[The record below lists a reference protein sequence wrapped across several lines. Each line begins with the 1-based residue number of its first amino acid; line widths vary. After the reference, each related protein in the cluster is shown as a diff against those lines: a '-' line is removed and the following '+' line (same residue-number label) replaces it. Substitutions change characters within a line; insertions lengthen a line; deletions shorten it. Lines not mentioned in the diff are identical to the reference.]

1 MRIQTARLT
10 AGVLLAC
17 AAFVAQTSQA
27 ASPTTTPSTPSTQAS
42 TASSL
47 EAEQDA
53 AFKAAKAVQK
63 VGPVDITLR
72 DQAHLH
78 LPAGYVWVP
87 TPAAAQLMRSMGN
100 RTDDTFVGAI
110 FPADD
115 ADWMAVVK
123 FVKEGYIKDD
133 DAKDWNAD
141 DLLKSLKEGTEAA
154 RLPRFGLHPTSHLVL
169 HEEQAFSALL
179 GLQAVPIGDRLRPM
193 RAADL
198 QAVPQPLACAVV
210 ELPIRE
216 SGGQL
221 PQWDELLALQ
231 ALAQQRGIPLHLD
244 GARLWES
251 AAFYQRPHA
260 EIAAAFESVYVSVYK
275 GLGGLSG
282 ALLAG
287 SADFVAQARLWRR
300 RLGGTLYHLSPMLV
314 SAAMRFDERLAL
326 MPALYQR
333 TLSLAA
339 GLGTLPG
346 LRPNPRVP
354 HTNLFHLHFDAPAE
368 AVLQARDTL
377 AEREGCW
384 LFGHVRDTEVP
395 GWSATEFYVGDRL
408 LQVDDATVL
417 PLFERFAALLK
428 V

>member
-100 RTDDTFVGAI
+100 RTDDTFIGAI

-123 FVKEGYIKDD
+123 FVKEDYIKDD

-154 RLPRFGLHPTSHLVL
+154 N
-169 HEEQAFSALL
+169 EE
-179 GLQAVPIGDRLRPM
+179 
-193 RAADL
+193 RAK
-198 QAVPQPLACAVV
+198 
-210 ELPIRE
+210 
-216 SGGQL
+216 
-221 PQWDELLALQ
+221 
-231 ALAQQRGIPLHLD
+231 RGIPSIEVTGWAQKPQYDASSHRLVWSALSKRKGSTDGNQGVNYNTYALGREGYLSLNLITNAKDLD
-244 GARLWES
+244 KYKPDASKLLGAIQYDDGKKYADFNSSTDKVAAYGLAALVAGAAVKKLGLFAVI
-251 AAFYQRPHA
+251 AAFLA
-260 EIAAAFESVYVSVYK
+260 KFAKLAVVA
-275 GLGGLSG
+275 GG
-282 ALLAG
+282 
-287 SADFVAQARLWRR
+287 
-300 RLGGTLYHLSPMLV
+300 
-314 SAAMRFDERLAL
+314 
-326 MPALYQR
+326 
-333 TLSLAA
+333 
-339 GLGTLPG
+339 
-346 LRPNPRVP
+346 
-354 HTNLFHLHFDAPAE
+354 
-368 AVLQARDTL
+368 
-377 AEREGCW
+377 
-384 LFGHVRDTEVP
+384 
-395 GWSATEFYVGDRL
+395 
-408 LQVDDATVL
+408 
-417 PLFERFAALLK
+417 AALWGIAKLFK
-428 V
+428 RNG

>member
-1 MRIQTARLT
+1 MRIQTTRLA

-27 ASPTTTPSTPSTQAS
+27 ASPTSTPSAPSTQAS

-100 RTDDTFVGAI
+100 RTDDTFIGAI

-154 RLPRFGLHPTSHLVL
+154 N
-169 HEEQAFSALL
+169 EE
-179 GLQAVPIGDRLRPM
+179 
-193 RAADL
+193 RAK
-198 QAVPQPLACAVV
+198 
-210 ELPIRE
+210 
-216 SGGQL
+216 
-221 PQWDELLALQ
+221 
-231 ALAQQRGIPLHLD
+231 RGIPSIEVTGWAQKPQYDASSHRLVWSALSKRKGGTDGDQGVNYNTYALGREGYLSLNLITNAKDLD
-244 GARLWES
+244 KYKPDASKLLGAIQYDDGKKYADFNASTDKVAAYGLAALVAGTAVKKLGLFAVI
-251 AAFYQRPHA
+251 AAFLA
-260 EIAAAFESVYVSVYK
+260 KFAKLAVVA
-275 GLGGLSG
+275 GG
-282 ALLAG
+282 
-287 SADFVAQARLWRR
+287 
-300 RLGGTLYHLSPMLV
+300 
-314 SAAMRFDERLAL
+314 
-326 MPALYQR
+326 
-333 TLSLAA
+333 
-339 GLGTLPG
+339 
-346 LRPNPRVP
+346 
-354 HTNLFHLHFDAPAE
+354 
-368 AVLQARDTL
+368 
-377 AEREGCW
+377 
-384 LFGHVRDTEVP
+384 
-395 GWSATEFYVGDRL
+395 
-408 LQVDDATVL
+408 
-417 PLFERFAALLK
+417 AALWGIAKLFK
-428 V
+428 RNG

>member
-1 MRIQTARLT
+1 LRIQTARLT

-17 AAFVAQTSQA
+17 AAFVAQTSHA

-100 RTDDTFVGAI
+100 RTDDTFIGAI

-154 RLPRFGLHPTSHLVL
+154 N
-169 HEEQAFSALL
+169 EE
-179 GLQAVPIGDRLRPM
+179 
-193 RAADL
+193 RAK
-198 QAVPQPLACAVV
+198 
-210 ELPIRE
+210 
-216 SGGQL
+216 
-221 PQWDELLALQ
+221 
-231 ALAQQRGIPLHLD
+231 RGIPSIEVTGWAQKPQYDASSHRLVWSALSKRKGSTDGNQGVNYNTYALGREGYLSLNLITNAKDLD
-244 GARLWES
+244 KYKPDASKLLGAIQYDDGKKYADFNSSTDKVAAYGLAALVAGAAVKKLGLFAVI
-251 AAFYQRPHA
+251 AAFLA
-260 EIAAAFESVYVSVYK
+260 KFAKLAVVA
-275 GLGGLSG
+275 GG
-282 ALLAG
+282 
-287 SADFVAQARLWRR
+287 
-300 RLGGTLYHLSPMLV
+300 
-314 SAAMRFDERLAL
+314 
-326 MPALYQR
+326 
-333 TLSLAA
+333 
-339 GLGTLPG
+339 
-346 LRPNPRVP
+346 
-354 HTNLFHLHFDAPAE
+354 
-368 AVLQARDTL
+368 
-377 AEREGCW
+377 
-384 LFGHVRDTEVP
+384 
-395 GWSATEFYVGDRL
+395 
-408 LQVDDATVL
+408 
-417 PLFERFAALLK
+417 AALWGIAKLFK
-428 V
+428 RNG

>member
-100 RTDDTFVGAI
+100 RTDDTFIGAI

-154 RLPRFGLHPTSHLVL
+154 N
-169 HEEQAFSALL
+169 EE
-179 GLQAVPIGDRLRPM
+179 
-193 RAADL
+193 RAK
-198 QAVPQPLACAVV
+198 
-210 ELPIRE
+210 
-216 SGGQL
+216 
-221 PQWDELLALQ
+221 
-231 ALAQQRGIPLHLD
+231 RGIPSIEVTGWAQKPQYDASSHRLAWSALSKRKGSTDGNQGVNYNTYALGREGYLSLNLITNAKDLD
-244 GARLWES
+244 KYKPDASKLLGAIQYDDGKKYADFNSSTDKVAAYGLAALVAGAAVKKLGLFAVI
-251 AAFYQRPHA
+251 AAFLA
-260 EIAAAFESVYVSVYK
+260 KFAKLAVVA
-275 GLGGLSG
+275 GG
-282 ALLAG
+282 
-287 SADFVAQARLWRR
+287 
-300 RLGGTLYHLSPMLV
+300 
-314 SAAMRFDERLAL
+314 
-326 MPALYQR
+326 
-333 TLSLAA
+333 
-339 GLGTLPG
+339 
-346 LRPNPRVP
+346 
-354 HTNLFHLHFDAPAE
+354 
-368 AVLQARDTL
+368 
-377 AEREGCW
+377 
-384 LFGHVRDTEVP
+384 
-395 GWSATEFYVGDRL
+395 
-408 LQVDDATVL
+408 
-417 PLFERFAALLK
+417 AALWGIAKLFK
-428 V
+428 RNG

>member
-100 RTDDTFVGAI
+100 RIDDTFIGAI

-154 RLPRFGLHPTSHLVL
+154 N
-169 HEEQAFSALL
+169 EE
-179 GLQAVPIGDRLRPM
+179 
-193 RAADL
+193 RAK
-198 QAVPQPLACAVV
+198 
-210 ELPIRE
+210 
-216 SGGQL
+216 
-221 PQWDELLALQ
+221 
-231 ALAQQRGIPLHLD
+231 RGIPSIEVTGWAQKPQYDASSHRLVWSALSKRKGSTDGNQGVNYNTYALGREGYLSLNLITNAKDLD
-244 GARLWES
+244 KYKPDASKLLGAIQYDDGKKYADFNSSTDKVAAYGLAALVAGAAVKKLGLFAVI
-251 AAFYQRPHA
+251 AAFLA
-260 EIAAAFESVYVSVYK
+260 KFAKLAVVA
-275 GLGGLSG
+275 GG
-282 ALLAG
+282 
-287 SADFVAQARLWRR
+287 
-300 RLGGTLYHLSPMLV
+300 
-314 SAAMRFDERLAL
+314 
-326 MPALYQR
+326 
-333 TLSLAA
+333 
-339 GLGTLPG
+339 
-346 LRPNPRVP
+346 
-354 HTNLFHLHFDAPAE
+354 
-368 AVLQARDTL
+368 
-377 AEREGCW
+377 
-384 LFGHVRDTEVP
+384 
-395 GWSATEFYVGDRL
+395 
-408 LQVDDATVL
+408 
-417 PLFERFAALLK
+417 AALWGIAKLFK
-428 V
+428 RNG

>member
-27 ASPTTTPSTPSTQAS
+27 ASPSTTPSTPSAQAS

-72 DQAHLH
+72 DQAQLH

-141 DLLKSLKEGTEAA
+141 DLLKSLREGTEAA
-154 RLPRFGLHPTSHLVL
+154 N
-169 HEEQAFSALL
+169 EE
-179 GLQAVPIGDRLRPM
+179 
-193 RAADL
+193 RAK
-198 QAVPQPLACAVV
+198 
-210 ELPIRE
+210 
-216 SGGQL
+216 
-221 PQWDELLALQ
+221 
-231 ALAQQRGIPLHLD
+231 RGIPSIEVTGWAQKPQYDASSHRLVWSALSKRKGATDGNQGVNYNTYALGREGYLSLNLITNAKDLD
-244 GARLWES
+244 KYKPDASKLLGAIQYDDGKKYADFNSSTDKVAAYGLAALVAGAAVKKLGLFAII
-251 AAFYQRPHA
+251 AAFLA
-260 EIAAAFESVYVSVYK
+260 KFAKLAVVA
-275 GLGGLSG
+275 GG
-282 ALLAG
+282 
-287 SADFVAQARLWRR
+287 
-300 RLGGTLYHLSPMLV
+300 
-314 SAAMRFDERLAL
+314 
-326 MPALYQR
+326 
-333 TLSLAA
+333 
-339 GLGTLPG
+339 
-346 LRPNPRVP
+346 
-354 HTNLFHLHFDAPAE
+354 
-368 AVLQARDTL
+368 
-377 AEREGCW
+377 
-384 LFGHVRDTEVP
+384 
-395 GWSATEFYVGDRL
+395 
-408 LQVDDATVL
+408 
-417 PLFERFAALLK
+417 AALWGIAKLFK
-428 V
+428 RNS

>member
-1 MRIQTARLT
+1 MRIQTTRLT

-27 ASPTTTPSTPSTQAS
+27 ASPTTTPSAPSTQAS

-154 RLPRFGLHPTSHLVL
+154 N
-169 HEEQAFSALL
+169 EE
-179 GLQAVPIGDRLRPM
+179 
-193 RAADL
+193 RAK
-198 QAVPQPLACAVV
+198 
-210 ELPIRE
+210 
-216 SGGQL
+216 
-221 PQWDELLALQ
+221 
-231 ALAQQRGIPLHLD
+231 RGIPSIEVTGWAQKPQYDAASHRLVWSALSKRKGGTDGNQGVNYNTYALGREGYLSLNLITNAKDLD
-244 GARLWES
+244 KYKPDASKLLGAIQYDDGKKYADFNSSTDKVAAYGLAALVAGAAVKKLGLFAII
-251 AAFYQRPHA
+251 AAFLA
-260 EIAAAFESVYVSVYK
+260 KFAKLAVVA
-275 GLGGLSG
+275 GG
-282 ALLAG
+282 
-287 SADFVAQARLWRR
+287 
-300 RLGGTLYHLSPMLV
+300 
-314 SAAMRFDERLAL
+314 
-326 MPALYQR
+326 
-333 TLSLAA
+333 
-339 GLGTLPG
+339 
-346 LRPNPRVP
+346 
-354 HTNLFHLHFDAPAE
+354 
-368 AVLQARDTL
+368 
-377 AEREGCW
+377 
-384 LFGHVRDTEVP
+384 
-395 GWSATEFYVGDRL
+395 
-408 LQVDDATVL
+408 
-417 PLFERFAALLK
+417 AALWGIAKLFK
-428 V
+428 RNG

>member
-100 RTDDTFVGAI
+100 RTDDTFIGAI

-154 RLPRFGLHPTSHLVL
+154 N
-169 HEEQAFSALL
+169 EE
-179 GLQAVPIGDRLRPM
+179 
-193 RAADL
+193 RAK
-198 QAVPQPLACAVV
+198 
-210 ELPIRE
+210 
-216 SGGQL
+216 
-221 PQWDELLALQ
+221 
-231 ALAQQRGIPLHLD
+231 RGIPSIEVTGWAQKPQYDASSHRLVWSALSKRKGSTDGNQGVNYNTYALGREGYLSLNLITNAKDLD
-244 GARLWES
+244 KYKPDASKLLGTIQYDDGKKYADFNSSTDKVAAYGLAALVAGAAVKKLGLFAVI
-251 AAFYQRPHA
+251 AAFLA
-260 EIAAAFESVYVSVYK
+260 KFAKLAVVA
-275 GLGGLSG
+275 GG
-282 ALLAG
+282 
-287 SADFVAQARLWRR
+287 
-300 RLGGTLYHLSPMLV
+300 
-314 SAAMRFDERLAL
+314 
-326 MPALYQR
+326 
-333 TLSLAA
+333 
-339 GLGTLPG
+339 
-346 LRPNPRVP
+346 
-354 HTNLFHLHFDAPAE
+354 
-368 AVLQARDTL
+368 
-377 AEREGCW
+377 
-384 LFGHVRDTEVP
+384 
-395 GWSATEFYVGDRL
+395 
-408 LQVDDATVL
+408 
-417 PLFERFAALLK
+417 AALWGIAKLFK
-428 V
+428 RNG

>member
-100 RTDDTFVGAI
+100 RTDDTFIGAI

-154 RLPRFGLHPTSHLVL
+154 N
-169 HEEQAFSALL
+169 EE
-179 GLQAVPIGDRLRPM
+179 
-193 RAADL
+193 RAK
-198 QAVPQPLACAVV
+198 
-210 ELPIRE
+210 
-216 SGGQL
+216 
-221 PQWDELLALQ
+221 
-231 ALAQQRGIPLHLD
+231 RGIPSIEVTGWAQKPQYDAASHRLVWSALSQRKGSTDGNQGVNYNTYALGREGYLSLNLITNAKDLD
-244 GARLWES
+244 KYKPDASKLLGAIQYDDGKKYADFNSSTDKVAAYGLAALVAGAAVKKLGLFAII
-251 AAFYQRPHA
+251 AAFLA
-260 EIAAAFESVYVSVYK
+260 KFAKLAVVA
-275 GLGGLSG
+275 GG
-282 ALLAG
+282 
-287 SADFVAQARLWRR
+287 
-300 RLGGTLYHLSPMLV
+300 
-314 SAAMRFDERLAL
+314 
-326 MPALYQR
+326 
-333 TLSLAA
+333 
-339 GLGTLPG
+339 
-346 LRPNPRVP
+346 
-354 HTNLFHLHFDAPAE
+354 
-368 AVLQARDTL
+368 
-377 AEREGCW
+377 
-384 LFGHVRDTEVP
+384 
-395 GWSATEFYVGDRL
+395 
-408 LQVDDATVL
+408 
-417 PLFERFAALLK
+417 AALWGIAKLFK
-428 V
+428 RNG

>member
-1 MRIQTARLT
+1 MPRSWIWGEIPAMPHTPEQRKALRRQCRLVLPDFAVPSPAEEFARM
-10 AGVLLAC
+10 AAWCEAQGVEHDHYGSGALAEDFERKLAALLG
-17 AAFVAQTSQA
+17 
-27 ASPTTTPSTPSTQAS
+27 
-42 TASSL
+42 
-47 EAEQDA
+47 
-53 AFKAAKAVQK
+53 K
-63 VGPVDITLR
+63 
-72 DQAHLH
+72 
-78 LPAGYVWVP
+78 
-87 TPAAAQLMRSMGN
+87 PAAVFMPSGVMAQL
-100 RTDDTFVGAI
+100 A
-110 FPADD
+110 
-115 ADWMAVVK
+115 AVR
-123 FVKEGYIKDD
+123 IH
-133 DAKDWNAD
+133 
-141 DLLKSLKEGTEAA
+141 TEAA